1 MTREKKLQGIKKD
14 LIKIKAACSALLD
27 CGTSLRH
34 IINLSPEACCSA
46 DEMVDTM
53 EILQA
58 LYDIS
63 AHPETADAIAWLS
76 TSPEMAKTKDNRYR
90 YYLTERPLQSGSFPK
105 SADNK
110 PVTVCDFDRKA
121 YDAELGADTYGYLE
135 YNHPLTPD
143 QIYQYE
149 LTACGK

>member
-27 CGTSLRH
+27 YGTSLRH
-34 IINLSPEACCSA
+34 IINLSPEAYCSE
-46 DEMVDTM
+46 DEMGDTM

-58 LYDIS
+58 LCDAAS
-63 AHPETADAIAWLS
+63 RPETAAELADKS
-76 TSPEMAKTKDNRYR
+76 VSPETAKTPYNKYR
-90 YYLTERPLQSGSFPK
+90 YYLIERPLQLGAFPQTE
-105 SADNK
+105 DNK
-110 PVTVCDFDRKA
+110 PVLVAPFGEKMDAPNIGA
-121 YDAELGADTYGYLE
+121 YAFGFVE
-135 YNHPLTPD
+135 YDHPLTPD